1 MAKHKELNP
10 WRRLILLFSAEKKDV
25 SQIIYYAIFA
35 GLVSLSLPLGIQLTI
50 SLIQS
55 AEISTSW
62 IVLISLVTLGV
73 IFTGSLQVMQLRI
86 IENLQQS
93 IFAKSSFE
101 LSYLFPKL
109 KLDKL
114 RNNYAPELANR
125 FFDTL
130 TIQKGF
136 TKVLIDVPA
145 SVLQIIFAII
155 LLSFYHSFFIFF
167 GLTLLVLVFLIFK
180 YTAVQGLSTS
190 LEESKQKYKV
200 AHWIQEIA
208 RSMVS
213 FKLAGQT
220 NLAMRKNDDL
230 VLGYLEARE
239 KHFKIIRFQYIKM
252 VVFKVIV
259 TAGLLLMGGLL
270 VLNQQMNIG
279 QFVAS
284 EIIILLVIASVEKLI
299 ISLESIYDMLTS
311 IEKLGQV
318 VDKELEA
325 QGGQEIFLGEDFQI
339 EAAQVGVKME
349 NSERYVLQN
358 INLKINRHSRII
370 VQGESG
376 SGKSSLLKILSG
388 IFMPSEGTLSI
399 NELNVKSLN
408 VSHYRGQIGALLSE
422 EMPFSGTLRENIT
435 FGNANISDQQV
446 IIALERVGLAN
457 FLKKL
462 PKGLESQLFPEGKQ
476 IGQTTAKKIML
487 ARSIVTEPRLLL
499 LEDPFMELNPEESK
513 TLIDF
518 ITSKENPW
526 AIVVVSQN
534 DYWKQFCTEKIFL
547 SEGQIK
553 RS

>member
-1 MAKHKELNP
+1 MANKKELNP
-10 WRRLILLFSAEKKDV
+10 WRRLILLFSSEKKDV

-145 SVLQIIFAII
+145 SVLQIVFAII

-220 NLAMRKNDDL
+220 NLALRKNDDL

-239 KHFKIIRFQYIKM
+239 KHFRIIRFQYIKM

-318 VDKELEA
+318 VDKELER
-325 QGGQEIFLGEDFQI
+325 QDGQEITLGEDFNI
-339 EAAQVGVKME
+339 EADQVGVKME
-349 NSERYVLQN
+349 KSDRYVLKN

-399 NELNVKSLN
+399 NELNIKSLN
-408 VSHYRGQIGALLSE
+408 LSHFRGQIGALLSE

-435 FGNANISDQQV
+435 FGNSSISDQQV
-446 IIALERVGLAN
+446 MIALDRVGLSD
-457 FLKKL
+457 FLKKS
-462 PKGLESQLFPEGKQ
+462 PKGLESPLFPEGKQ

-487 ARSIVTEPRLLL
+487 ARSIVTEPKLLL

-518 ITSKENPW
+518 IASKENPW

-547 SEGQIK
+547 SDGHIK